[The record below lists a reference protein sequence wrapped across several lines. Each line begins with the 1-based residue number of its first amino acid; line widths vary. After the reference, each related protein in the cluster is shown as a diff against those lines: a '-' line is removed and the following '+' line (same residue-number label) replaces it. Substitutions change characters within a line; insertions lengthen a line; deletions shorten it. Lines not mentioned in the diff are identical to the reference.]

1 MLYLGIEPRI
11 LPESGVF
18 LFNSQKLS
26 NPGGKRAIH
35 QSTEVAHHCS
45 NLRLYGYTW
54 QIDSVTGLRTGLVQD
69 ANRRNFL
76 LYLSKNKEYRL
87 VDQQR

>member
-11 LPESGVF
+11 HPESGVF
-18 LFNSQKLS
+18 LFNSQQLLYS
-26 NPGGKRAIH
+26 SGKRVTH
-35 QSTEVAHHCS
+35 QSSEITYYRRD
-45 NLRLYGYTW
+45 LRLYRNSW
-54 QIDSVTGLRTGLVQD
+54 QINSIAGLRTGLVQD